1 MHKLF
6 LSALCA
12 LSFLAATAATPVAI
26 PTDLGAFIDWNNAD
40 LSNCQIE
47 NDGANVG
54 STGANTVITFTLTNT
69 IAQEYFL
76 TMKTAA
82 KNLTAVLTVSV
93 KNGETTLFTTDRDVL
108 NTGSWYLADKNNPTL
123 HEFSVGTLPVGS
135 LTLEIRVKSTT
146 GSYAGNYGYLALHG
160 MNQYTPEGLH
170 ISSLTIDGDE
180 APEALC
186 NAIKDGGNSSYTLSG
201 NTYTTV
207 PIVAATFS
215 TDQAVT
221 VSSALSGSTATYTLS
236 NGYGFTSTLIIEGI
250 HAYTSAAQ
258 DKTVQLKYTSDGKQG
273 VGNWSNGLYSL
284 HSSSLDGWN
293 NSSFKLNAAED
304 TICVPAN
311 IVVKQLVFKDLTN
324 NYEGDASVSSVTSE
338 GSTAVYLPTK
348 RYALKDKPY
357 DMVVN
362 IEGHQAG
369 KPLIFTMV
377 KVGQPTTWFELS
389 VEEVNTGNPAL
400 VSSSAAVDANHAV
413 VALQFDREVVT
424 ATGTCAGQQIT
435 AEGGSNT
442 LYFAIWDLA
451 YSTDYTFSLAKEA
464 IKDNFGASALA
475 DVFVPFTTGAQP
487 AAHPNLPDYIV
498 GSVAELTAAF
508 EAVKT
513 SNTTDQATHKIIFI
527 KNGTYDFGRL
537 DGAYQNNLS
546 LKIDNWNNVYNV
558 SLIGESKEGVIITGN
573 TDGITSSTLNLGD
586 GTGIYV
592 QDLTIRNDYR
602 WGSGNFRGVSVAVS
616 GGNKAVLKNVAMQS
630 YQDTYVT
637 GKRAYLEDCDI
648 YGTVDF
654 ICGGGDIFF
663 EHNNLILCDPGDVI
677 VAPNTSPDV
686 RWGYVLNNCTVKA
699 EQGANVPAGSWHLGR
714 PWQNEPRSVYL
725 HTTMEILCASE
736 GWKAMS
742 TLPTH
747 FYEYDSRDAAGNPID
762 LSSRTNSPTSTNTY
776 TPVLTD
782 NEAAAYTVRNVLGGA
797 DSWDAAIVAVQATAD
812 PTNIEAEAVYLV
824 EETDGTYIAIVKG
837 ASLNTYK
844 GKTIRQANNHG
855 GFGAP
860 VLYNPT
866 STGID
871 TVTGNLSPVTH
882 KILRH
887 GQLLIIRDNKTYN
900 VFGAQ
905 L

>member
-1 MHKLF
+1 MKKF
-6 LSALCA
+6 FFSAICA

-47 NDGANVG
+47 NSGANVG

-93 KNGETTLFTTDRDVL
+93 KNSETPLFTTDRDVL

-123 HEFSVGTLPVGS
+123 HEFSIGTLPVGT

-146 GSYAGNYGYLALHG
+146 GSYAGNYGFLAIHG

-170 ISSLTIDGDE
+170 ITALTIDGDE
-180 APEALC
+180 AEEAIL
-186 NAIKDGGNSSYTLSG
+186 NGVTQSGGSYTVSG
-201 NTYTTV
+201 NIYTTV
-207 PIVAATFS
+207 PAVAATFS
-215 TDQAVT
+215 TGQAVT
-221 VSSALSGSTATYTLS
+221 VTPAVSGTTATYSLS
-236 NGYGFTSTLIIEGI
+236 NGYGFSSTLTIEGI
-250 HAYTSAAQ
+250 HAYTPAAQ

-273 VGNWSNGLYSL
+273 AGNWTNGLYSL
-284 HSSSLDGWN
+284 HSTSLDGWN
-293 NSSFKLNAAED
+293 NSSFKLNAVED
-304 TICVPAN
+304 TIYVPAN
-311 IVVKQLVFKDLTN
+311 IVVKQFVFKDLAN
-324 NYEGDASVSSVTSE
+324 NYDGDASVSSVTTE
-338 GSTAVYLPTK
+338 GATAVWLPTK
-348 RYALKDKPY
+348 RYALKDKAY
-357 DMVVN
+357 DLVVN

-369 KPLIFTMV
+369 TPLIFTMV
-377 KVGQPTTWFELS
+377 KAGQPTAWFELT
-389 VEEVNTGNPAL
+389 VEEVSAGNPTL
-400 VSSSAAVDANHAV
+400 VSSSATVDANHAV
-413 VALQFDREVVT
+413 VALSFDREVVS
-424 ATGTCAGQQIT
+424 ATGSCAGQSIQ

-442 LYFAIWDLA
+442 LYFLVWDLD
-451 YSTDYTFSLAKEA
+451 YNTDYTFSLAKEA
-464 IKDNFGASALA
+464 IRDNFGAAALA
-475 DVFVPFTTGAQP
+475 DVTVPFTTGNIP
-487 AAHPNLPDYIV
+487 AVNADLPDYIV
-498 GSVAELTAAF
+498 STASELTAAF
-508 EAVKT
+508 EAVKA
-513 SNTTDQATHKIIFI
+513 SNTTADAARKIIFV

-616 GGNKAVLKNVAMQS
+616 GGNKVVLKNVAMQS

-637 GKRAYLEDCDI
+637 GKRTYLEDCDI

-677 VAPNTSPDV
+677 VAPNTSLDV

-797 DSWDAAIVAVQATAD
+797 DSWDAATVAGQAIAD

-837 ASLNTYK
+837 SELNATYA

-855 GFGAP
+855 GFGAA

-871 TVTGNLSPVTH
+871 TVTGNPSSVTR
-882 KILRH
+882 KVLRD
-887 GQLLIIRDNKTYN
+887 GQLVIIRDNKTYN